1 MKKTILNSVLII
13 IMDICFAFNI
23 MNSIAFCA
31 YIGMAIL
38 MLLLLFNSAEEHIY
52 FFIAVS
58 PFVGSVAIN
67 DKNILF
73 VFLIFSLLK
82 YLLYNRNKAINL
94 RSISLLLYIF
104 ILEMINDYANVS
116 VGRFIYAV
124 SMAVYFIFY
133 WGNIGFS
140 KLNTRSLVLYS
151 FIAFSLVLVLNLYV
165 VGGLKNL
172 GEFDPAN
179 RFGEEARELG
189 GAMGLP
195 IFCLLFI
202 TVILN
207 YILTLEKTRIIVSIG
222 CFVACIFI
230 AFLGFHTVSKV
241 FILGL
246 LAEIILIFG
255 SMIFSKYVKNA
266 VLILSSVIIVGLI
279 GFLLY
284 NETLMQIID
293 AYLFRIKGDIST
305 GRFEIFASCFEYWFS
320 HPIAFFF
327 GMGAYNYVYVGKAL
341 DYGFGIMAHNLLLD
355 GIMAFGVIGMA
366 FIILL
371 IVSAVRKFLKKYPL
385 KKKWIYFIPLIVWI
399 LCKMTGGSFI
409 YLNSFAQPTFL
420 LLFAMLSIKEKYE
433 ADNAEFQAAQLRNSL

>member
-1 MKKTILNSVLII
+1 MKKTIINSVLII

-23 MNSIAFCA
+23 MNSIAFCT

-38 MLLLLFNSAEEHIY
+38 MMLLLFNSAEEHIY
-52 FFIAVS
+52 YFIAVS
-58 PFVGSVAIN
+58 PFVGGVAIN
-67 DKNILF
+67 DKNIIF
-73 VFLIFSLLK
+73 VFLILSLLK
-82 YLLYNRNKAINL
+82 YLLYNRNKALNL
-94 RSISLLLYIF
+94 RSVSLIIYIF
-104 ILEMINDYANVS
+104 ILEMLNDYANVS
-116 VGRFIYAV
+116 VGRFVYAV

-140 KLNTRSLVLYS
+140 KLNKRSLVLYS
-151 FIAFSLVLVLNLYV
+151 FIGFSLVLVFNLYV
-165 VGGLKNL
+165 VGGFEKL
-172 GEFDPAN
+172 GEFDASN

-195 IFCLLFI
+195 IYCLLLI
-202 TVILN
+202 TVIFN
-207 YILTLEKTRIIVSIG
+207 YLLTLEKTKILALIG
-222 CFVACIFI
+222 CFVACVFI
-230 AFLGFHTVSKV
+230 ALLGFHTVSKV
-241 FILGL
+241 FLLGL
-246 LAEIILIFG
+246 LAECVLIFV
-255 SMIFSKYVKNA
+255 SMIFSRYVKNA
-266 VLILSSVIIVGLI
+266 VVILSSVVFVGLI
-279 GFLLY
+279 GFILY
-284 NETLMQIID
+284 NETLMQIFD
-293 AYLFRIKGDIST
+293 AYFLRIKGDIST

-355 GIMAFGVIGMA
+355 GIMGFGVIGMA

-371 IVSAVRKFLKKYPL
+371 IVTAVRQFLKKYPL

-409 YLNSFAQPTFL
+409 YLNSYSQPTFL